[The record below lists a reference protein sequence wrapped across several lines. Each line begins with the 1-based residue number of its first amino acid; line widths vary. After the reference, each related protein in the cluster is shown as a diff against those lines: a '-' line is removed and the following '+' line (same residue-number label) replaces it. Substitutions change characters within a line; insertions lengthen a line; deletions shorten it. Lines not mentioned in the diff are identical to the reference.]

1 MKKNWLMGCI
11 LLSCSGLMSAAQ
23 PVLVAAD
30 TLDDAG
36 FDQPDSP
43 LPNQGQIS
51 QASAIKSSSNKSSS
65 VKSSSIN
72 SPAIQTNTGQ
82 INSLQKKST
91 SAKPSQNDFD
101 QSFDDESMSSATSYD
116 DVPIDAIR
124 RFVSIYEKVKAN
136 YVEPVDDNE
145 LFENALHGLL
155 SQLDPYSDYLDTKT
169 YEALLDFTEGEV
181 AQTGL
186 TVRPSQLPDAVWQID
201 RVDLGSPAARA
212 GLKEGMLLHKIDS
225 KNTKNLS
232 IHDIEQLLRGAVGTT
247 VELTVAEE
255 AKHSTIVRVVRAT
268 PEDNSVKPIA
278 HSSGVLVLKIA
289 AFQNQTVEQV
299 QQAIDHYQKTN
310 TLRAVLLDLRDN
322 PGGLLS
328 SAVEIA
334 DLFLDK
340 GLIVYTQGRGEPEQ
354 RYQALPPARYAQLP
368 VGVLVNH
375 YSASAAEV
383 LAGAFQDHKRAVV
396 IGETSYGKGSVQKLW
411 PIADGYAIKLTVA
424 RYYTPNGRL
433 IEGKGIQPDIPIK
446 DEPAT
451 TTTDATLDNSV
462 AMLRKYY
469 QLL

>member
-1 MKKNWLMGCI
+1 MKKYWLIGCV
-11 LLSCSGLMSAAQ
+11 LLGCSSLMYAAQ
-23 PVLVAAD
+23 PVLVTAD
-30 TLDDAG
+30 TLDQPDTPVPTSTPNQSQSQNNKSQASQAQ
-36 FDQPDSP
+36 FDQPLDDE
-43 LPNQGQIS
+43 LQ
-51 QASAIKSSSNKSSS
+51 
-65 VKSSSIN
+65 
-72 SPAIQTNTGQ
+72 PAISN
-82 INSLQKKST
+82 
-91 SAKPSQNDFD
+91 
-101 QSFDDESMSSATSYD
+101 TSYD

-169 YEALLDFTEGEV
+169 YEALLEFTEGEV

-186 TVRPSQLPDAVWQID
+186 TIRPSQLPDAVWQID
-201 RVDLGSPAARA
+201 RVEAGSPAARA

-225 KNTKNLS
+225 KNTRNLS
-232 IHDIEQLLRGAVGTT
+232 LHDIEQLLRGAVGTT
-247 VELTVAEE
+247 VELTVADEG
-255 AKHSTIVRVVRAT
+255 KHAMLVRVVRAT
-268 PEDNSVKPIA
+268 PEDNAVKPVA

-289 AFQNQTVEQV
+289 AFQSQTVEQI
-299 QQAIDHYQKTN
+299 QQAIDSYQKTN

-328 SAVEIA
+328 SAVEVA
-334 DLFLDK
+334 DLFLDQ

-446 DEPAT
+446 DEAVT